1 MFVEQGERRLQ
12 KQTMR
17 ADEVKAMTH
26 TFVVQTDEGERVY
39 TGHVS
44 SRSPS
49 TITLLLT
56 VPYAVAGRVV
66 TLSTAD
72 VVSEHL
78 AA

>member
-1 MFVEQGERRLQ
+1 MP
-12 KQTMR
+12 
-17 ADEVKAMTH
+17 ADEVKTMTY
-26 TFVVQTDEGERVY
+26 TFVVHTEHGNRVY

-56 VPYAVAGRVV
+56 SPYDTAGRVV
-66 TLSTAD
+66 TIPVQD
-72 VVSEHL
+72 VISEQL

>member
-1 MFVEQGERRLQ
+1 MS
-12 KQTMR
+12 T
-17 ADEVKAMTH
+17 DEMKAMTY
-26 TFVVQTDEGERVY
+26 TFLVNTQHGQRAY

-56 VPYAVAGRVV
+56 SPYAVAGRVV
-66 TLSTAD
+66 TIAVGD
-72 VVSEHL
+72 VISEHL

>member
-1 MFVEQGERRLQ
+1 MP
-12 KQTMR
+12 
-17 ADEVKAMTH
+17 ADEVKTMTH
-26 TFVVQTDEGERVY
+26 TFVVRTEHGNRVY

-56 VPYAVAGRVV
+56 SPYDAAGRVV
-66 TLSTAD
+66 RISVQD
-72 VVSEHL
+72 VISEQL

>member
-1 MFVEQGERRLQ
+1 
-12 KQTMR
+12 MR
-17 ADEVKAMTH
+17 ADDKQAMTH
-26 TFVVQTDEGERVY
+26 TFVVNTEHGQRIY

-56 VPYAVAGRVV
+56 TPYAVAGRVV
-66 TLSTAD
+66 TISVAD
-72 VVSEHL
+72 VVSEHQ

>member
-1 MFVEQGERRLQ
+1 MI
-12 KQTMR
+12 
-17 ADEVKAMTH
+17 H
-26 TFVVQTDEGERVY
+26 TFVVATDHGDRVY

-56 VPYAVAGRVV
+56 SPYDAAGRVV
-66 TLSTAD
+66 KVAISD
-72 VVSEHL
+72 VISEQI

>member
-1 MFVEQGERRLQ
+1 MI
-12 KQTMR
+12 
-17 ADEVKAMTH
+17 H
-26 TFVVQTDEGERVY
+26 TFHVASDQGERVY

-56 VPYAVAGRVV
+56 APYDAAGRVV
-66 TLSTAD
+66 KVAISD
-72 VVSEHL
+72 VISEKI

>member
-1 MFVEQGERRLQ
+1 MC
-12 KQTMR
+12 
-17 ADEVKAMTH
+17 ADDTKAMTS
-26 TFVVQTDEGERVY
+26 TFVVRTASGERVY

-56 VPYAVAGRVV
+56 TPYDVAGRVV
-66 TLSTAD
+66 RILVED
-72 VVSEHL
+72 VISEQR